1 MHVVFLHKIAIM
13 VVFPKAK
20 INLGLRITR
29 KREDGYHDIETIFY
43 PVSLCDALEFVIS
56 SGVDQDDELS
66 VSGISTGEPSA
77 NNLVMKAVKNLRKH
91 FSFPPLKIHLHK
103 AIPIGAGL
111 GGGSSDA
118 AGIITGITRYFDL
131 PADNQT
137 LKAIALEIGSDCP
150 YFIENL
156 PSIATGRGEL
166 MEPLEAFLSG
176 YYILLLNPG
185 IHISTRDAYHNCY
198 PEYPSTEL
206 TKLVMQ
212 PVEEWKNTIINDFEK
227 SVFIKYPQ
235 IANIKKA
242 LYESG
247 AVYSSMS
254 GSGSTVYG
262 IYTSPPVVP
271 ETIKEFVI
279 YNGCL

>member
-1 MHVVFLHKIAIM
+1 MVFLHKTARM

-20 INLGLRITR
+20 INLGLRITS

-43 PVSLCDALEFVIS
+43 PVNLCDALEFVIS
-56 SGVDQDDELS
+56 PRVDRDDELS
-66 VSGISTGEPSA
+66 VSGISTGEPSE
-77 NNLVMKAVKNLRKH
+77 NNLVMRAVKMMRKQ

-103 AIPIGAGL
+103 TIPIGAGL

-118 AGIITGITRYFDL
+118 AGIITGIARYFNL
-131 PADNQT
+131 PAEITT
-137 LKAIALEIGSDCP
+137 LKAIALELGSDCP

-156 PSIATGRGEL
+156 PSLATGRGEI
-166 MEPLEAFLSG
+166 MEPLETFLIG

-198 PEYPSTEL
+198 PEHPSTEL
-206 TKLVMQ
+206 IRLVRE
-212 PVEEWKNTIINDFEK
+212 PVNEWKNTIFNDFEK
-227 SVFIKYPQ
+227 SVFKKYPQ

-247 AVYSSMS
+247 AIYSAMS

-262 IYTSPPVVP
+262 IYTSPPQIP
-271 ETIKEFVI
+271 EILKEYVI